1 MTKVTQAHIDA
12 RTNVIRDAA
21 EKVFADKGF
30 AGATMADIAREAGLS
45 AGAIY
50 RYFPSKEA
58 LIEALSDEQA
68 ARNAQIVES
77 IRSKGDTATVL
88 HSLADTFFRALEDPD
103 GFLDQCIEFELT
115 SEARRNPQIR
125 DARHRSY
132 ASLVQGFTAVIRR
145 GQADGVINNN
155 VDADSTARLMVAA
168 FEGLTMQLAVGEAV
182 NVRKYT
188 KVLKAMMTGQ
198 FWTGAAPAT
207 RSTKETK

>member
-12 RTNVIRDAA
+12 RTNVIREAA

-30 AGATMADIAREAGLS
+30 AGATMQDIAREAGLS

-58 LIEALSDEQA
+58 LIEALSADQA
-68 ARNAQIVES
+68 AQMAAVVES
-77 IRSKGDTATVL
+77 IRSKGDTAAVL
-88 HSLADTFFRALEDPD
+88 HSLADTFFRPLEDPD

-125 DARHRSY
+125 AARNRSY
-132 ASLVQGFTAVIRR
+132 ASMVQAFTAVIRR
-145 GQADGVINNN
+145 GQAEGVINKSI
-155 VDADSTARLMVAA
+155 DPDSTARLMIAA
-168 FEGLTMQLAVGEAV
+168 FEGLTMQLAAGEPV

-188 KVLKAMMTGQ
+188 KVLKAMMSGG
-198 FWTGAAPAT
+198 FWTGA
-207 RSTKETK
+207 SKEKQS